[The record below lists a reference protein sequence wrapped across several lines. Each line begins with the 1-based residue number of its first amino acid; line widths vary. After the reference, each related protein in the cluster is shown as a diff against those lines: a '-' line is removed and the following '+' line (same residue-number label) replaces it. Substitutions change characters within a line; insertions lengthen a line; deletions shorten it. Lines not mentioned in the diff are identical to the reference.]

1 MSRGPNQFRELIR
14 PLFLCFKLA
23 SPPTLHLLAGYQLF
37 ARPVDGWEATSR
49 IVRRSSKQAIVRN
62 LSERDR
68 SLVRLVAAGLTNV
81 QISRISHISEG
92 SMKLHLA
99 RILEQLN
106 VTNRVQLAVIATESG
121 LVSLAD
127 LQIVS

>member
-1 MSRGPNQFRELIR
+1 M
-14 PLFLCFKLA
+14 
-23 SPPTLHLLAGYQLF
+23 HLLAGYQLF

-121 LVSLAD
+121 LVSPAD

>member
-1 MSRGPNQFRELIR
+1 M
-14 PLFLCFKLA
+14 
-23 SPPTLHLLAGYQLF
+23 
-37 ARPVDGWEATSR
+37 
-49 IVRRSSKQAIVRN
+49 RN